1 MFPKPD
7 DVTSPH
13 FLLGDVT
20 LLSILVK
27 NVVLEVS
34 QEKILN
40 ANVSITFL

>member
-27 NVVLEVS
+27 NVLEVS